1 MTTIHA
7 APAFPPAIPGPLVAL
22 WNDGIA
28 LGGAPYVAFTKGAVD
43 RLLDMSDAVWV
54 NRRAEPLD
62 AAWRAR
68 MVAAEDR
75 LARDGMRV
83 LGIAFRTFHAPP
95 TNGRLSTLE
104 QHLIFIGLVRMRDPA
119 RAEERATVQT
129 CATTR

>member
-68 MVAAEDR
+68 MVAAVEEGRVIYDNIRKFIKYR
-75 LARDGMRV
+75 LTSNAGELWPMLLAPLLGMP
-83 LGIAFRTFHAPP
+83 LP
-95 TNGRLSTLE
+95 
-104 QHLIFIGLVRMRDPA
+104 
-119 RAEERATVQT
+119 
-129 CATTR
+129 